1 MNKYTTNKS
10 NTLTKKQSIFKRYK
24 FLKEEILQT
33 KKNIKILEKRRVN
46 KPRYEVEIIE
56 EQIIKHKEYLERL
69 NKSRLKLK
77 KRFVT
82 VAATLGIL
90 LTVATNSYGAHIENE
105 NFDKNFNA
113 AYHQVQQND
122 EQSSSKIQDGSDIL
136 YQQLKLDIETYTKLI
151 DKEKLS
157 REEKEQMDNAKKRI
171 NANPEGITRLSLDI
185 LKQKIANSLEIDDY
199 SKIKIIDDSTQISAG
214 KYHRESGSKTDIA
227 ILVDG
232 KTIAS
237 LEKFASL
244 PTGEVTTSSNT
255 IPKDVL
261 KVINR
266 IVNAQKDSQDTKK
279 ATKALKSS
287 LDLDEKDI
295 SFENGK
301 AKDLNEER

>member
-46 KPRYEVEIIE
+46 KPRYEVESIE

-261 KVINR
+261 KVINK

>member
-261 KVINR
+261 KVINK

-295 SFENGK
+295 LFENGK